1 MANFD
6 EIVQKHVGEDG
17 SIPAKAIG
25 TLVSAIKTAVGNEF
39 VDKERY
45 KAKLSEIEDL
55 KEGKQ
60 TAEDNVATAE
70 KWKTKYEGIKQEL
83 SDLKK
88 SYQAKETRAQKTDAY
103 RAMLKEIGV
112 SDKRIDAII
121 KVTDLDGM
129 ELDAEG
135 KLKDSSELKKT
146 AKAEWSDFITTT
158 HTQGATVATPPGGSV
173 AVKSRE
179 EIMKIKD
186 TTERQKAWGE
196 YINAQK
202 G

>member
-25 TLVSAIKTAVGNEF
+25 TLISAIKTAVGNEF

-45 KAKLSEIEDL
+45 KAKLSEIEEL

-112 SDKRIDAII
+112 NDKRIDAIL
-121 KVTDLDGM
+121 KVTDLDGI

-135 KLKDSSELKKT
+135 KLKDAAGLKKT
-146 AKAEWSDFITTT
+146 AKEEWSDFIVTT
-158 HTQGATVATPPGGSV
+158 HTQGAQTATPPGNKV
-173 AVKSRE
+173 EPKSRE
-179 EIMKIKD
+179 EIVKIKD
-186 TTERQKAWGE
+186 PAERQAAWAE
-196 YINAQK
+196 YLSAQK

>member
-6 EIVQKHVGEDG
+6 EIVQKYTDDAGV
-17 SIPAKAIG
+17 IPAKAI
-25 TLVSAIKTAVGNEF
+25 TNLITAIRQAVGNEY
-39 VDKERY
+39 VEKERY

-60 TAEDNVATAE
+60 TAEDSVATAE
-70 KWKTKYEGIKQEL
+70 KWKTKYEGIKQEMA
-83 SDLKK
+83 DLKK

-112 SDKRIDAII
+112 NDKRIDAII
-121 KVTDLDGM
+121 KVTDLDGI

-135 KLKDSSELKKT
+135 KLKDAAGLKKT
-146 AKAEWSDFITTT
+146 AKEEWSDFIVTT
-158 HTQGATVATPPGGSV
+158 HTQGAQTATPPGGKV
-173 AVKSRE
+173 EPKSRE
-179 EIMKIKD
+179 EIIKIKD
-186 TTERQKAWGE
+186 PTERQAAWAE
-196 YINAQK
+196 YLSAQK

>member
-6 EIVQKHVGEDG
+6 EIVQKHVSEDG
-17 SIPAKAIG
+17 SIPAKAIS

-45 KAKLSEIEDL
+45 KAKLSEIEEL

-83 SDLKK
+83 ADYKK
-88 SYQAKETRAQKTDAY
+88 SVQTKETRAQKTDAY
-103 RAMLKEIGV
+103 RSLLKEIGV
-112 SDKRIDAII
+112 NDKRIDAIL

-129 ELDAEG
+129 EMDAEG
-135 KLKDSSELKKT
+135 KLKDAADLKKS
-146 AKAEWSDFITTT
+146 AKAEWSDFIVTT
-158 HTQGATVATPPGGSV
+158 HTQGAQTATPPGG
-173 AVKSRE
+173 AVTPKTRE
-179 EIMKIKD
+179 EIMQIKD
-186 TTERQKAWGE
+186 TTERQRAWAE

>member
-1 MANFD
+1 MANFE

-17 SIPAKAIG
+17 SIPSKAIG

-45 KAKLSEIEDL
+45 KAKLTEIEDL

-70 KWKTKYEGIKQEL
+70 KWKTKYEGIKQEF
-83 SDLKK
+83 SDYKK
-88 SYQAKETRAQKTDAY
+88 AEQAKATRAQKTDAY
-103 RAMLKEIGV
+103 RSLLKEIGV
-112 SDKRIDAII
+112 NDKRIDAIL

-129 ELDAEG
+129 EMDAEG
-135 KLKDSSELKKT
+135 KLKDAADLKKS
-146 AKAEWSDFITTT
+146 AKAEWSDFIVTT
-158 HTQGATVATPPGGSV
+158 HTQGAQTATPPGG
-173 AVKSRE
+173 AVTPKTRE
-179 EIMKIKD
+179 EIMQIKD
-186 TTERQKAWGE
+186 TTERQRAWAE

>member
-1 MANFD
+1 MANFE

-17 SIPAKAIG
+17 GIPPKAIA

-45 KAKLSEIEDL
+45 KAKLTEIEEL

-60 TAEDNVATAE
+60 TAEDSVATAE

-83 SDLKK
+83 ADYKK
-88 SYQAKETRAQKTDAY
+88 SVQTKETRAQKTDAY
-103 RAMLKEIGV
+103 KSLLKEIGV
-112 SDKRIDAII
+112 NDKRIAAIL

-129 ELDAEG
+129 ELDADG
-135 KLKDSSELKKT
+135 KLKDAADLRKT
-146 AKAEWSDFITTT
+146 AKEEWSDFIVTT
-158 HTQGATVATPPGGSV
+158 HTQGAQTATPPSGKV
-173 AVKSRE
+173 APKSRE

-186 TTERQKAWGE
+186 PTERQKEWGA
-196 YINAQK
+196 YLAAQK

>member
-17 SIPAKAIG
+17 GIPQKAIG
-25 TLVSAIKTAVGNEF
+25 TLISAIKTAVGNEF

-45 KAKLSEIEDL
+45 KAKLSEIEEL

-83 SDLKK
+83 ADYKK
-88 SYQAKETRAQKTDAY
+88 SVQAKETRAQKTEAY
-103 RAMLKEIGV
+103 KTLLKEIGV
-112 SDKRIDAII
+112 NDKRIDAIL
-121 KVTDLDGM
+121 KVTDFDGM
-129 ELDAEG
+129 EMDAEG
-135 KLKDSSELKKT
+135 KLKDAAELKKS
-146 AKAEWSDFITTT
+146 AKAEWSDFIVTT
-158 HTQGATVATPPGGSV
+158 HTQGAQTATPPGG
-173 AVKSRE
+173 AVTPKTRE
-179 EIMKIKD
+179 EIMQIKD
-186 TTERQKAWGE
+186 TTERQRAWAE

>member
-17 SIPAKAIG
+17 SIPAKAIA

-45 KAKLSEIEDL
+45 KAKLTEIEEL

-70 KWKTKYEGIKQEL
+70 KWRTKYEGIKQEL
-83 SDLKK
+83 ADYKK
-88 SYQAKETRAQKTDAY
+88 SVQAKETRAQKTDAY
-103 RAMLKEIGV
+103 RALLKEIGV
-112 SDKRIDAII
+112 NDKRIDAII

-129 ELDAEG
+129 EMDADG
-135 KLKDSSELKKT
+135 KLKDAADLKKS
-146 AKAEWSDFITTT
+146 AKAEWSDFIVTT
-158 HTQGATVATPPGGSV
+158 HAQGAQTATPPGG
-173 AVKSRE
+173 ATALKTRE
-179 EIMKIKD
+179 EIMQIKD
-186 TTERQKAWGE
+186 TTERQRAWAE
-196 YINAQK
+196 YITAQK

>member
-6 EIVQKHVGEDG
+6 EIVQKYTDADG
-17 SIPAKAIG
+17 AIPSKAIS

-45 KAKLSEIEDL
+45 KAKLTEIEEL

-70 KWKTKYEGIKQEL
+70 KWKTKYEGIKQEFT
-83 SDLKK
+83 DYKK
-88 SYQAKETRAQKTDAY
+88 AEQAKATKAQKSEAY
-103 RAMLKEIGV
+103 KALLKEIGV
-112 SDKRIDAII
+112 NDKRIDAII

-129 ELDAEG
+129 ELDADG
-135 KLKDSSELKKT
+135 KLKDAADLRKT
-146 AKAEWSDFITTT
+146 AKDEWSDFIVTT
-158 HTQGATVATPPGGSV
+158 HTQGAQTATPPSGK
-173 AVKSRE
+173 AAPKSRE
-179 EIMKIKD
+179 EIIKIKD
-186 TTERQKAWGE
+186 PMERQKAWGE
-196 YINAQK
+196 YLSAQK